1 MAQHNAK
8 QSKGFGVPRSACPIN
23 YAVEVFGDGW
33 TLLVLRDLILHGKRR
48 YSEFLASA
56 EKIASNILAER
67 LKRLEAHGIIERT
80 PDPEDGRRV
89 LYSVTEKGLSL
100 TPVLLE
106 IAAWGAT
113 HDRKTGAPDG
123 FVDGFYADREA
134 YYADHQ
140 NLIAALFE
148 GQNEKSGQR

>member
-1 MAQHNAK
+1 MTQHKAK
-8 QSKGFGVPRSACPIN
+8 QSKGSSVPRSACPIN
-23 YAVEVFGDGW
+23 YAVEIFGDGW

-48 YSEFLASA
+48 YSEFLGSD
-56 EKIASNILAER
+56 ERIASNILADR
-67 LKRLEAHGIIERT
+67 LKRLEALGIIKRT
-80 PDPEDGRRV
+80 PDLEDGRRV

-123 FVDGFYADREA
+123 FADGFYADREV

-148 GQNEKSGQR
+148 QQKEKSGQH